1 MNVGREHRDSSP
13 PALSPQTPS
22 RAPLWFIAAG
32 AIAAMFVAILAT
44 IAMTEA
50 DHDRTAKSP
59 TPSSSVSDESIELDI
74 VSNAPSSDPSS
85 MRPASRPPVDEDA
98 TPSAR

>member
-22 RAPLWFIAAG
+22 RAPLWLIAAG

-59 TPSSSVSDESIELDI
+59 TPSPSVTDDSIELDI
-74 VSNAPSSDPSS
+74 SSAPSSEPSS
-85 MRPASRPPVDEDA
+85 VRPASPRHVEEDA